1 MKDAGMSYTV
11 RTATTGSGASVQGY
25 PSGAKSVRTSVSMA
39 SLPHEVGGGVSIRGG
54 SRLSKNKMNY
64 KKPQYKGKKI
74 R

>member
-25 PSGAKSVRTSVSMA
+25 PCGTKSVRTSVSLQ
-39 SLPHEVGGGVSIRGG
+39 SSCHENGGIR
-54 SRLSKNKMNY
+54 SPAMKNWLTL